1 MKIRCL
7 LNRLWLPVSI
17 VLVIACSSRKE
28 KEPVTQPAQ
37 KTIEMPKPGVENQQQ
52 TDSLKKVIDA
62 ERARRRKNQ

>member
-1 MKIRCL
+1 MKIRYL

-37 KTIEMPKPGVENQQQ
+37 TIEMPKPGVENQQQ